1 MNILAVTI
9 GGLGDAVLFSP
20 VIKALRTRHPRAL
33 IRMLVAS
40 ELAASAYAG
49 GEEIDCID
57 VLDLKGRSKARRAL
71 ELIKFSFQSRRR
83 CHRYDLG
90 IYATGLNPGLSRAL
104 ARLAG
109 VRTTIRAPLPPIHAT
124 DLECNVAL
132 ARQFDAG
139 ASAAD
144 AFVPILPAAE
154 KEADRALQEAG
165 IGVTDR
171 LVAVY
176 PSTELAHRPRW
187 PLSDLVTIVERIR
200 QRFAPSKI
208 VVLGN
213 RAEGRQWAVADPQG
227 MIDANLAGELTIR
240 GSAALLRRCR
250 LVVGNDGGLMH
261 VAGAVDCPLVV
272 VMVKT
277 PPAYRPPGRQTTVI
291 CSGPG
296 CGSDSYRERP
306 TRSGEGI
313 RREAISNE
321 AIYQACARI
330 LAQENQSSA

>member
-1 MNILAVTI
+1 
-9 GGLGDAVLFSP
+9 
-20 VIKALRTRHPRAL
+20 
-33 IRMLVAS
+33 MLVAS

-49 GEEIDCID
+49 AEEIDRID
-57 VLDLKGRSKARRAL
+57 VLDLKGRNTAGRAL
-71 ELIKFSFQSRRR
+71 ELVKFSFQSRRR
-83 CHRYDLG
+83 CRRYDLG

-104 ARLAG
+104 ERLAG
-109 VRTTIRAPLPPIHAT
+109 VRTTLQAPVSSTHAT

-144 AFVPILPAAE
+144 AFVPIRSAAE
-154 KEADRALQEAG
+154 KEADRVLQEAG

-187 PLSDLVTIVERIR
+187 PLADLVTIVGRIR
-200 QRFAPSKI
+200 QRFAFAKI

-213 RAEGRQWAVADPQG
+213 RAEGRQWAAADPQG
-227 MIDANLAGELTIR
+227 MIHANLAGELTIC

-250 LVVGNDGGLMH
+250 LAVGNDGGLMH
-261 VAGAVDCPLVV
+261 VAGAVGCPLVI

-296 CGSDSYRERP
+296 CGSDSYSKRP
-306 TRSGEGI
+306 ARPGDGI

-330 LAQENQSSA
+330 LAQENRSTA